1 MESKAGMK
9 EFQKVTVFFFFKD
22 SIGKKRCQS
31 FKMDIS
37 ILLERTYYMSGR
49 MIFMCVCNSFF
60 SLVLSDYIC
69 VYVGIYMCVQ
79 IYICVCVCAYTCTY
93 TYDTYTYIIPY
104 KKEK

>member
-9 EFQKVTVFFFFKD
+9 EFQEVTVFFFFKD
-22 SIGKKRCQS
+22 RIGKKKCQS
-31 FKMDIS
+31 FKMDKS
-37 ILLERTYYMSGR
+37 ILLERTYYMSSR
-49 MIFMCVCNSFF
+49 MIFMCVCDSFF

-69 VYVGIYMCVQ
+69 VYVCIYTCVQ

-93 TYDTYTYIIPY
+93 TYDTYTYIVPY